1 MPAGRGFECIGLAP
15 AQRLQCWTA
24 ELLGPKPKK
33 NSQASAAPT
42 CKCQKAQ
49 EIWTSNCYILRTG
62 RHMYCTSLSHNISSR
77 PPPEHPSADQWETS
91 LFLDMKESRALAW
104 PVCSRLQVQLCTS
117 PLVVISQAAPN
128 PLGTYLPRT
137 EHRRTP
143 SSWRELGWSDVER
156 SSNRY
161 HQTIRMLNR
170 IHHGGKQHFRQS
182 KQQRSLVIFCPSF
195 PFHQTIAICK
205 GHLFHLFETGTNLK
219 KTVVLNGSPK
229 TGLDSHVRYSK
240 NNALV
245 K

>member
-1 MPAGRGFECIGLAP
+1 MEIAMLNCRTAWTKTQNKTAKPQQLPPANAKKLEKSGLPIAAFWELEDTCIVH
-15 AQRLQCWTA
+15 
-24 ELLGPKPKK
+24 LLY
-33 NSQASAAPT
+33 T
-42 CKCQKAQ
+42 
-49 EIWTSNCYILRTG
+49 Y
-62 RHMYCTSLSHNISSR
+62 ISSR

-117 PLVVISQAAPN
+117 PLVVISQTAPK

-219 KTVVLNGSPK
+219 KNGRFEWQSQNRFRLTRINKNK
-229 TGLDSHVRYSK
+229 TGGLGWWFGVGGK
-240 NNALV
+240 AMFFW
-245 K
+245 